1 MASENIGNVYPT
13 KIPGYDDAAD
23 IQAALRLYHYGSEAY
38 DVNNTDLAQLVN
50 PSLAY
55 TLNDLQDQIDDAL
68 ANPAAAA
75 DVQDAEP
82 INPVDGFLWLQSN
95 AVVSGFPISAT
106 SVYQNTEPTFG
117 LADGLIWARANT
129 TPIQLEI
136 YDQTSNTFNEVTLPS
151 QSGNSGKY
159 LTTDGAN
166 PSWTTPASG
175 GGLDLLSST
184 SMTGSSLTIS
194 SISQDYDQ
202 LVIVIN
208 NAYFSSGS
216 NGFYFQLRCNSDTGT
231 NYNWGRTINTSGG
244 SYNGGAA
251 IGQTSIQIAQQGD
264 SSTTNDRLGMYIV
277 IPNYKETIPRIIRTT
292 SMSRVNDPTFYD
304 LCATYTGSS
313 AIDSLTFFT
322 GTGTMSDGTIKVYG
336 VK

>member
-1 MASENIGNVYPT
+1 MPITKATASSVAPAAKGDLVVGSATN
-13 KIPGYDDAAD
+13 DAAV
-23 IQAALRLYHYGSEAY
+23 LG
-38 DVNNTDLAQLVN
+38 VGT
-50 PSLAY
+50 
-55 TLNDLQDQIDDAL
+55 NDQVLTADSSTVTGL
-68 ANPAAAA
+68 KWAAAA
-75 DVQDAEP
+75 
-82 INPVDGFLWLQSN
+82 S
-95 AVVSGFPISAT
+95 
-106 SVYQNTEPTFG
+106 
-117 LADGLIWARANT
+117 
-129 TPIQLEI
+129 
-136 YDQTSNTFNEVTLPS
+136 
-151 QSGNSGKY
+151 
-159 LTTDGAN
+159 
-166 PSWTTPASG
+166 

-194 SISQDYDQ
+194 TISQDYDQ
-202 LVIVIN
+202 LVITIN

-216 NGFYFQLRCNSDTGT
+216 NGFYLQLRCNSDTGS

-313 AIDSLTFFT
+313 AISSLTFFT